1 MFKKENKKDQEVR
14 GGEGPRNETY
24 AIHTWVTE
32 KQANEDIRCVIFIG
46 LFEQP
51 LKDNRISF

>member
-14 GGEGPRNETY
+14 GGEAPRNETY

-32 KQANEDIRCVIFIG
+32 KQANEEIRCVIFIG

-51 LKDNRISF
+51 L